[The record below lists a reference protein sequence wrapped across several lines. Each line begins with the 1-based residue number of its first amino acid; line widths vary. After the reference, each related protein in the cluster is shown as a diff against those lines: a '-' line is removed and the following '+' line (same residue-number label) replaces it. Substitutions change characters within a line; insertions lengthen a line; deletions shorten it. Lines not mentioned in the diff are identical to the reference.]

1 MGLAVPCQTSPRA
14 IEWRDTDLAGEW
26 GYCVSTNVEHRW
38 PNLDRG
44 GSTVAPLGLMEETA
58 QKIAGIIYRIA
69 DVEAVAIT
77 DRMRI
82 LAYTG
87 GGCPHMRPGA
97 PVQTQATRRVL
108 DTGSLALVRDREEL
122 HCPDPDC
129 PSPIQSAVVAPLH
142 IGDRVV
148 GAVKLYRTD
157 PGEMPLYATRLAQ
170 GMSELLSLELSLGE
184 SERQRELLAEA
195 RLDAL
200 QAQIRPHFLFNVLNT
215 VIATSRQDP
224 DAARRLL
231 TELSQFLRS
240 TLSYHREQT
249 TLAEDLAVVDLYLR
263 LEGARFGSRVKA
275 TVDVDPSLLAL
286 PVPVL
291 TLEPLVENAVT
302 HGVAPREALDGIEGH
317 VVIRARRRAR
327 GMVILVADNG
337 VGISPER
344 VHDVFQPRTGTG
356 LGLGLWNVRER
367 LQGRAGLRLKSRPGR
382 GTVVRLSFPSA
393 TWGPPA

>member
-1 MGLAVPCQTSPRA
+1 MSTSL
-14 IEWRDTDLAGEW
+14 ED
-26 GYCVSTNVEHRW
+26 RW
-38 PNLDRG
+38 PDAAAG
-44 GSTVAPLGLMEETA
+44 DSTPPPGLTEETA
-58 QKIAGIIYRIA
+58 HKIARIIYRIA

-77 DRMRI
+77 DRVRI

-108 DTGSLALVRDREEL
+108 DTGTLALVRDREEL
-122 HCPDPDC
+122 HCPDPTC

-142 IGDRVV
+142 VGHRVV

-157 PGEMPLYATRLAQ
+157 PGEMPAYATRLAQ
-170 GMSELLSLELSLGE
+170 GMSELLSLELSLAE

-215 VIATSRQDP
+215 VIATSRHDP

-240 TLSYHREQT
+240 TLSDHREQT

-263 LEGARFGSRVKA
+263 LEGARFGSRVNA

-302 HGVAPREALDGIEGH
+302 HGVALRDARDGIEGH
-317 VVIRARRRAR
+317 VLIRARRRAR
-327 GMVILVADNG
+327 AVVILVADNG
-337 VGISPER
+337 VGISAER
-344 VHDVFQPRTGTG
+344 VHDAFQPRAGTG

-367 LQGRAGLRLKSRPGR
+367 LQGRAVLRLKSRPGR
-382 GTVVRLSFPSA
+382 GTVVRLLFPSA
-393 TWGPPA
+393 ALGPSA

>member
-1 MGLAVPCQTSPRA
+1 M
-14 IEWRDTDLAGEW
+14 ILAGEW
-26 GYCVSTNVEHRW
+26 GYCVSTHVRDRW
-38 PNLDRG
+38 PDTAERG
-44 GSTVAPLGLMEETA
+44 SSGAPPGLTEDVA
-58 QKIAGIIYRIA
+58 QKIARIIYRIA

-77 DRMRI
+77 DRERI

-108 DTGSLALVRDREEL
+108 DTGTLALVRDREEL
-122 HCPDPDC
+122 HCPEPTC
-129 PSPIQSAVVAPLH
+129 PSPIQSAVVAPLQVGH
-142 IGDRVV
+142 RVV

-157 PGEMPLYATRLAQ
+157 PGEMPPYATRLAQ
-170 GMSELLSLELSLGE
+170 GMSELLSLELSLAE

-224 DAARRLL
+224 EEARRLL
-231 TELSQFLRS
+231 AELAQFLRA
-240 TLSYHREQT
+240 TLSDHREQT

-286 PVPVL
+286 RMPVL

-302 HGVAPREALDGIEGH
+302 HGVVPREAMDGVEGH
-317 VVIRARRRAR
+317 VWIRARRRAGR
-327 GMVILVADNG
+327 VVILVADNG
-337 VGISPER
+337 VGISAARIHEA
-344 VHDVFQPRTGTG
+344 FQPRAGTG

-367 LQGRAGLRLKSRPGR
+367 LQGRAVLRLKSRPGR
-382 GTVVRLSFPSA
+382 GTVVRLSFPWA
-393 TWGPPA
+393 LEGPPA

>member
-1 MGLAVPCQTSPRA
+1 MSTSLSDGLPDTGLGAGAVVPP
-14 IEWRDTDLAGEW
+14 
-26 GYCVSTNVEHRW
+26 
-38 PNLDRG
+38 
-44 GSTVAPLGLMEETA
+44 GLTEETA
-58 QKIAGIIYRIA
+58 QKIARIIYRIA

-77 DRMRI
+77 DRVRI

-108 DTGSLALVRDREEL
+108 DTGTLALVRDREEL
-122 HCPDPDC
+122 HCPDPEC

-142 IGDRVV
+142 VGHRVV

-157 PGEMPLYATRLAQ
+157 PGEMPPYATRLAQ
-170 GMSELLSLELSLGE
+170 GMSELLSLELSLAE

-200 QAQIRPHFLFNVLNT
+200 QAQIRPHFLFNILNT

-224 DAARRLL
+224 EAARRLL
-231 TELSQFLRS
+231 TELAQFLRS
-240 TLSYHREQT
+240 TLSDHRDQT

-302 HGVAPREALDGIEGH
+302 HGVAPRDAAGGIEGR

-327 GMVILVADNG
+327 GIVILVADNG
-337 VGISPER
+337 VGMSAVR
-344 VHDVFQPRTGTG
+344 VHDAFQPRTGTG

-367 LQGRAGLRLKSRPGR
+367 LLGRAALRLKSRPGR
-382 GTVVRLSFPSA
+382 GTVVRLTFPLATLGPSA
-393 TWGPPA
+393 